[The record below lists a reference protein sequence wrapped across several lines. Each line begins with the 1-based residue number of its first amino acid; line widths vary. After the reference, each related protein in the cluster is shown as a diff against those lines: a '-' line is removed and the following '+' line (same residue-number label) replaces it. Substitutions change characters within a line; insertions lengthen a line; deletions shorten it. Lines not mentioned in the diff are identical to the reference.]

1 MVRIRLDVLVGAA
14 LAAAISTVSADDPKV
29 ASRKSLPDV
38 PAGAARLEVR
48 NATGLVGQTITLEA
62 VLTRVDGGGPLAGR
76 SVSFRVKGA
85 PGGDVA
91 AGNGQ
96 TDASGR
102 AKVPFKVPEIKQ
114 GSYELAAVS
123 SGGAP
128 TAGVATDT
136 ARIGIFKAETKLALE
151 ETTPTGGG
159 HGYGNPEARTHQWVR
174 ISLTRKSGGEA
185 VTGRKVRL
193 TLDGK
198 PFGDHATGNVM
209 LPDGPFPA
217 GLAMVPWVV
226 EALFE
231 GDDCYQST
239 EPARLVVKK
248 KP

>member
-1 MVRIRLDVLVGAA
+1 MTFARYAAVA
-14 LAAAISTVSADDPKV
+14 LAVAAVSTLAGDDVRPSSKAPGSV
-29 ASRKSLPDV
+29 PGLP
-38 PAGAARLEVR
+38 GSKLEVR
-48 NATGLVGQTITLEA
+48 NAVGLVGQTITLEA

-114 GSYELAAVS
+114 GSYELAAMS

-128 TAGVATDT
+128 TAGVAMDS
-136 ARIGIFKAETKLALE
+136 AKIGIFKAETKLALD

-174 ISLTRKSGGEA
+174 ISLTRKPGGEA

-226 EALFE
+226 EARFE